1 MLTHILAVIPTELSA
16 RSVAVASVSLASIYK
31 TSLDVV
37 AVGFEKTRMPL
48 VAGGSAAM
56 PSAYEPER
64 QQALER
70 VTVALNMVQAE
81 AARFD
86 VSCRCRSICGQ
97 GESHINTLCAIA
109 RLHDLIVLAQPD
121 DNLSAADSFLT
132 RKVLFEAGRPVIFI
146 PSTIDDPLPTKRVGI
161 CWDGSRL
168 AARALHDAMPFLMKA
183 DMVEIINVEA
193 DEAAPSEASPLKL
206 QEYLAECGV
215 HSDLMNLVADRSRL
229 VPAILSLAA
238 DESIDLLVMGAYGH
252 ARLIES
258 VFGGVTFKMLR
269 RMSIPTL
276 MSH

>member
-1 MLTHILAVIPTELSA
+1 MLTHILAIVPTELSS

-31 TSLDVV
+31 ARLDVV
-37 AVGFEKTRMPL
+37 AVGFEKTKMPL
-48 VAGGSAAM
+48 VAGGSVSM

-64 QQALER
+64 QQALGR
-70 VTVALNMVQAE
+70 ATAALKLVQAE

-86 VSCRCRSICGQ
+86 VPCRCRSICGQ
-97 GESHINTLCAIA
+97 GESHINTLCALA

-121 DNLSAADSFLT
+121 DNISAADSFLT
-132 RKVLFEAGRPVIFI
+132 RKILFEAGRPVMFI
-146 PSTIDDPLPTKRVGI
+146 PPSTDDPLSTKHVGI

-183 DMVEIINVEA
+183 DVVEIINVEA

-206 QEYLAECGV
+206 QQHLAELGV
-215 HSDLMNLVADRSRL
+215 HSDLVNLVADRSRI